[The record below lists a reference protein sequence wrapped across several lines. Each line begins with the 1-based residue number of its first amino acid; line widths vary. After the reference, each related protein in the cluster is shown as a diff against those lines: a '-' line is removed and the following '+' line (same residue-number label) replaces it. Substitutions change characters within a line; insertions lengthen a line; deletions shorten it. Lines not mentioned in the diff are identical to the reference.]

1 MDFAPVARNLAQI
14 REEIARVQAAEGL
27 RHDVSIVAVTKGQPA
42 AAVVAAADVGLKDIG
57 ENRVQEA
64 LQKRTEL
71 ADVPVRWHLI
81 GHLQTNKARFVPGN
95 FSVVHSVDSLRVAQ
109 ALVAAQRR
117 ARAQS
122 ESGLEHSLTVLLQVN
137 VAGESQKSG
146 CAPDEVSQLAH
157 DIAGLPGLQLQGL
170 MTMAP
175 FTDEERVQ
183 RETFCRLRLLRDR
196 LQAEGCHLPE
206 LSMGMSGDYRAAV
219 AEGAT
224 LVRLGTVLFG
234 ERHR

>member
-27 RHDVSIVAVTKGQPA
+27 GNDVSIVAVTKGHPA
-42 AAVVAAADVGLKDIG
+42 AAVVAAADVGLKDVG

-64 LQKRTEL
+64 LEKRTEL
-71 ADVPVRWHLI
+71 TDIPVRWHLI

-95 FSVVHSVDSLRVAQ
+95 FSVVHSVDSLRVAE
-109 ALVAAQRR
+109 ALVTAQRR
-117 ARAQS
+117 AREQS
-122 ESGLEHSLTVLLQVN
+122 ESASENTLTVLLQLN
-137 VAGESQKSG
+137 VSGESHRSG
-146 CAPDEVSQLAH
+146 CAPERVSQLAH
-157 DIAGLPGLQLQGL
+157 QVSGLPGLQLRGL

-175 FTDEERVQ
+175 FTGEERVQ
-183 RETFCRLRLLRDR
+183 RDAFCRLRLLRDR
-196 LQAEGCHLPE
+196 LQAEGFHMPE
-206 LSMGMSGDYRAAV
+206 LSMGMSGDYKAAV

-234 ERHR
+234 ERQP

>member
-27 RHDVSIVAVTKGQPA
+27 RNDVSIVAVTKGHPA
-42 AAVVAAADVGLKDIG
+42 AAVVAAADVGLQDIG

-64 LQKRTEL
+64 LEKRTEL
-71 ADVPVRWHLI
+71 TDVQVRWHLI
-81 GHLQTNKARFVPGN
+81 GHLQTNKARHVPGN
-95 FSVVHSVDSLRVAQ
+95 FSVVHSVDSLRVAE
-109 ALVAAQRR
+109 ALVTAQRR
-117 ARAQS
+117 ASEQS
-122 ESGLEHSLTVLLQVN
+122 ESGLENTLTVLLQVN
-137 VAGESQKSG
+137 VSGESQKSG

-157 DIAGLPGLQLQGL
+157 QVSRLPGLQLQGL

-175 FTDEERVQ
+175 FTGEERVQ
-183 RETFCRLRLLRDR
+183 REVFCRLRLLRDH
-196 LQAEGCHLPE
+196 LHAEGFHVPE
-206 LSMGMSGDYRAAV
+206 LSMGMSGDYKAAV